1 MRSILFSDS
10 SLRWVSALPIWPAGV
25 HYDGMVFDF
34 ASHRPVIE
42 RELAR
47 QITGGLF
54 HPSVLREHQ
63 PRGMSHGQ
71 VVAWRILTQAEAAA
85 MGVPQKAPEEL
96 YFGLDLRDPEM
107 AAEYDSGLLTFT
119 SPELRG
125 TIIGGEPW
133 VDETGSPWDFF
144 VAELSA
150 VGTPHNKRQTA
161 APHLRGVTMGDTKKA
176 KMADGTVI
184 EIETEESLPEGATL
198 MEDAVATEDAPAWAA
213 ALMAGLM
220 DLKARVDGMAPAAA
234 PMGGG
239 YRMEDA
245 SLAAPIAAV
254 APVVPSAPV
263 QMGDMARRLAQLEQ
277 RAVIAEVDALIGE
290 RDFRGM
296 TREKLVQIRM
306 SDPVTFK
313 GLVELAPRRL
323 GGSARSAASGVA
335 MSDEQRLFSAEGV
348 AQLRQRH
355 TVAGKFDATS
365 YHREWRDIRSR
376 LTLSPTGGA
385 A

>member
-1 MRSILFSDS
+1 
-10 SLRWVSALPIWPAGV
+10 V

-34 ASHRPVIE
+34 ASHRGLIE
-42 RELAR
+42 RELTR
-47 QITGGLF
+47 QITEGVF

-125 TIIGGEPW
+125 SIIGGEPW
-133 VDETGSPWDFF
+133 VDETGTPWDFF

-150 VGTPHNKRQTA
+150 VATPHNKRQTA
-161 APHLRGVTMGDTKKA
+161 APHLRGVTMGDVKKA

-213 ALMAGLM
+213 ALMAQLM
-220 DLKARVDGMAPAAA
+220 DLKARVDGMAPAAT
-234 PMGGG
+234 MGNTK
-239 YRMEDA
+239 MEDA
-245 SLAAPIAAV
+245 SLAAPIAAP

-290 RDFRGM
+290 RDFRGL
-296 TREKLVQIRM
+296 TRDKLVQIRM

-313 GLVELAPRRL
+313 GLVELAPRRV

-355 TVAGKFDATS
+355 TVAGKFDAAS
-365 YHREWRDIRSR
+365 YHKEWRDIRSR
-376 LTLSPTGGA
+376 LTLSPMGGA

>member
-1 MRSILFSDS
+1 
-10 SLRWVSALPIWPAGV
+10 
-25 HYDGMVFDF
+25 
-34 ASHRPVIE
+34 
-42 RELAR
+42 
-47 QITGGLF
+47 
-54 HPSVLREHQ
+54 
-63 PRGMSHGQ
+63 
-71 VVAWRILTQAEAAA
+71 
-85 MGVPQKAPEEL
+85 
-96 YFGLDLRDPEM
+96 
-107 AAEYDSGLLTFT
+107 
-119 SPELRG
+119 
-125 TIIGGEPW
+125 
-133 VDETGSPWDFF
+133 
-144 VAELSA
+144 
-150 VGTPHNKRQTA
+150 
-161 APHLRGVTMGDTKKA
+161 MGDTKKA

-254 APVVPSAPV
+254 TPVVPSAPV

-290 RDFRGM
+290 RDFRGL

>member
-1 MRSILFSDS
+1 
-10 SLRWVSALPIWPAGV
+10 
-25 HYDGMVFDF
+25 
-34 ASHRPVIE
+34 
-42 RELAR
+42 
-47 QITGGLF
+47 
-54 HPSVLREHQ
+54 
-63 PRGMSHGQ
+63 
-71 VVAWRILTQAEAAA
+71 
-85 MGVPQKAPEEL
+85 
-96 YFGLDLRDPEM
+96 
-107 AAEYDSGLLTFT
+107 
-119 SPELRG
+119 
-125 TIIGGEPW
+125 
-133 VDETGSPWDFF
+133 
-144 VAELSA
+144 
-150 VGTPHNKRQTA
+150 
-161 APHLRGVTMGDTKKA
+161 MGDMKKA

-220 DLKARVDGMAPAAA
+220 DLKARVDGMTPAAT
-234 PMGGG
+234 MGSG
-239 YRMEDA
+239 YKMEDA
-245 SLAAPIAAV
+245 SLAAPIAAP

-290 RDFRGM
+290 RDFRGL
-296 TREKLVQIRM
+296 TRDKLVQIRM

-313 GLVELAPRRL
+313 SLVELAPRRL

>member
-1 MRSILFSDS
+1 MRSVVFSDS
-10 SLRWVSALPIWPAGV
+10 PLRWVSALPIWPNGV

-34 ASHRPVIE
+34 ASHRELIE
-42 RELAR
+42 RDLTR
-47 QITGGLF
+47 QITDGVF

-85 MGVPQKAPEEL
+85 MKVPQKAPEEL

-125 TIIGGEPW
+125 SLIAGEPW
-133 VDETGSPWDFF
+133 VDETGAPWDFF

-161 APHLRGVTMGDTKKA
+161 APHLRGVTMGDTRKA

-184 EIETEESLPEGATL
+184 EIETEEALPEGATL

-213 ALMAGLM
+213 ALMAQLM
-220 DLKARVDGMAPAAA
+220 DLKARVDGMAAPAAT
-234 PMGGG
+234 MGSG
-239 YRMEDA
+239 YKMEDA
-245 SLAAPIAAV
+245 SLAAPIAAP

-263 QMGDMARRLAQLEQ
+263 QMGDMARRLAALEK
-277 RAVIAEVDALIGE
+277 REIVAEVDALIGE
-290 RDFRGM
+290 RDFRGL
-296 TREKLVQIRM
+296 TRDKLVQIRM
-306 SDPVTFK
+306 SDPATFR
-313 GLVELAPRRL
+313 GLVELAPVRT
-323 GGSARSAASGVA
+323 GGSVRSAASGVA
-335 MSDEQRLFSAEGV
+335 MSDEQRLFTAEGV

-355 TVAGKFDATS
+355 TVGGKFDAAS

-376 LTLSPTGGA
+376 LTLSPIGGA

>member
-1 MRSILFSDS
+1 MRSVLFSDS
-10 SLRWVSALPIWPAGV
+10 PLRWVSALPIWPNGV

-34 ASHRPVIE
+34 ASHRGLIE
-42 RELAR
+42 RELTR
-47 QITGGLF
+47 QITDGVF

-107 AAEYDSGLLTFT
+107 ASEYDSGLLTFT

-125 TIIGGEPW
+125 SIIAGEPW
-133 VDETGSPWDFF
+133 VDETGTPWDFF

-184 EIETEESLPEGATL
+184 EIESEESMPEGATL

-213 ALMAGLM
+213 ALMAQLM
-220 DLKARVDGMAPAAA
+220 DLKARVDGMAPAAT
-234 PMGGG
+234 MGNTK
-239 YRMEDA
+239 MEDA
-245 SLAAPIAAV
+245 SLAAPIAAP

-290 RDFRGM
+290 RDFRGL
-296 TREKLVQIRM
+296 TRDKLVQIRM

-313 GLVELAPRRL
+313 GLVELAPRRV

-335 MSDEQRLFSAEGV
+335 MSDEQRLFTAEGV

-355 TVAGKFDATS
+355 TVAGKFDAAS
-365 YHREWRDIRSR
+365 YHKEWRDIRGR

>member
-1 MRSILFSDS
+1 MRSVVFSDS
-10 SLRWVSALPIWPAGV
+10 PLRWVSALPIWPNGV

-34 ASHRPVIE
+34 ASHRELIE
-42 RELAR
+42 RDLTR
-47 QITGGLF
+47 QITDGVF

-85 MGVPQKAPEEL
+85 MKVPQKAPEEL

-125 TIIGGEPW
+125 SLIAGEPW
-133 VDETGSPWDFF
+133 VDETGAPWDFF

-161 APHLRGVTMGDTKKA
+161 APHLRGVTMGDTRKA

-184 EIETEESLPEGATL
+184 EIETEEALPEGATL

-213 ALMAGLM
+213 ALMAQLM
-220 DLKARVDGMAPAAA
+220 DLKARVDGMAAPAAT
-234 PMGGG
+234 MGSG
-239 YRMEDA
+239 YKMEDA
-245 SLAAPIAAV
+245 SLAAPIAAP

-263 QMGDMARRLAQLEQ
+263 QMGDMARRLAALEK
-277 RAVIAEVDALIGE
+277 REIVAEVDALIGE
-290 RDFRGM
+290 RDFRGL
-296 TREKLVQIRM
+296 TRDKLVQIRM
-306 SDPVTFK
+306 SDPATFR
-313 GLVELAPRRL
+313 GLVELAPRRS
-323 GGSARSAASGVA
+323 GGSVRSAASGVA
-335 MSDEQRLFSAEGV
+335 MSDEQRLFTAEGV

-355 TVAGKFDATS
+355 TVGGKFDSAS
-365 YHREWRDIRSR
+365 YLRDWRDIRSR
-376 LTLSPTGGA
+376 LTLSPIGGA